1 MFILVSV
8 FKFRFFL
15 KSLVWFC
22 FMCFKEKFFENY
34 VFSEIIEEMKFIFVI
49 IVIEVV
55 LKMNWKGV
63 LVFVDEFIEFI

>member
-1 MFILVSV
+1 MLRGKIRIVFDMFILVSV

-55 LKMNWKGV
+55 LKMN
-63 LVFVDEFIEFI
+63 